1 MQYRITG
8 LTLAAIGSAG
18 LPAAAGAQTID
29 LTVTVPQLKV
39 AEYHRPYVAI
49 WLEKEGAA
57 PRTLQV
63 WYDFDGNSKEGAGTK
78 WLRDMRQWWRVVG
91 RGMSF
96 PADGVTGATKG
107 AGTHKLAL
115 VGGKGATPALT
126 PGNYKLMVE
135 AAREVGGRE
144 VVTVPFTWNGSK
156 ATTATAKG
164 SAELGAVT
172 ISIKR

>member
-8 LTLAAIGSAG
+8 LTLAAIGAG
-18 LPAAAGAQTID
+18 LPGAAGAQTLD
-29 LTVTVPQLKV
+29 LSVTIPQMKV
-39 AEYHRPYVAI
+39 AEYHRPYVAV

-96 PADGVTGATKG
+96 PADGVTGATKA
-107 AGTHKLAL
+107 AGTHKVSL
-115 VGGKGATPALT
+115 VAGKGALPALA

-144 VVTVPFTWNGSK
+144 VVTVPFTWNGK
-156 ATTATAKG
+156 AATATAKG
-164 SAELGAVT
+164 ASELGAVT
-172 ISIKR
+172 VSIKR

>member
-8 LTLAAIGSAG
+8 LTLAVIGGAG
-18 LPAAAGAQTID
+18 LPGAAGAQTID
-29 LTVTVPQLKV
+29 LSVTIPQMKV
-39 AEYHRPYVAI
+39 AEYHRPYVAV

-63 WYDFDGNSKEGAGTK
+63 WYDFDGRSAEGAGTK

-96 PADGVTGATKG
+96 PADGVTGATKA
-107 AGTHKLAL
+107 AGTHKIAL

-126 PGNYKLMVE
+126 PGNYKLLVE

-164 SAELGAVT
+164 TSELGAVT

>member
-8 LTLAAIGSAG
+8 LTLAAIGAG
-18 LPAAAGAQTID
+18 LPGAAGAQTLD
-29 LTVTVPQLKV
+29 LSVTIPQMKV
-39 AEYHRPYVAI
+39 AEYHRPYVAV

-96 PADGVTGATKG
+96 PADGVTGATKA
-107 AGTHKLAL
+107 AGTHKVSL
-115 VGGKGATPALT
+115 VAGKGALPALA

-164 SAELGAVT
+164 ASELGAVT
-172 ISIKR
+172 VSIKR

>member
-8 LTLAAIGSAG
+8 LTLAAIGAG
-18 LPAAAGAQTID
+18 LPGGAGAQTLD
-29 LTVTVPQLKV
+29 LSVTIPQMKV
-39 AEYHRPYVAI
+39 AEYHRPYVAV

-63 WYDFDGNSKEGAGTK
+63 WYDFDGRSAEGAGTK

-96 PADGVTGATKG
+96 PADGVTGATKA
-107 AGTHKLAL
+107 AGTHKVSL
-115 VGGKGATPALT
+115 VAGKGPLPALA

-164 SAELGAVT
+164 ASELGAVT
-172 ISIKR
+172 VSIKR